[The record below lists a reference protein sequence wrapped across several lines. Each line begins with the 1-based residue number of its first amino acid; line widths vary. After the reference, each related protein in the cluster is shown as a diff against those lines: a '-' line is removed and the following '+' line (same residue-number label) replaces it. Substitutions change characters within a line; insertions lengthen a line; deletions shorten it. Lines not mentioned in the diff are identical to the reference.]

1 MLRLPRLFASFR
13 AALAAIALAGSASVT
28 CVFCAEPAAA
38 GDETASR
45 VTVKLEVTGD
55 LFATAAADAEPVR
68 QPVAVE
74 ASFDFLE
81 RSEPAAGPGGAA
93 RTYRTAAATI
103 DSAGRTSRR
112 RLASDAAEVLVALE
126 GTTVVPYLATGFLAR
141 DELELLELPFDPLL
155 ADGLRPEGT
164 VAPSDRWKIP
174 ADLAAGLLTI
184 DTIESGGI
192 TAVLEQVVDGEAA
205 LRLSGT
211 VVGAVD
217 GVPTR
222 LAVKGTATAGATA
235 AAGGEANADADA
247 RQAWRIDGRV
257 TALEVTVSERREAGW
272 VSPGLEVEA
281 TLSMVRRPVG
291 EDAAAEHAP
300 AETDRGLAARRADRP
315 QGEGRPGMVW
325 HRHPG
330 GRYAVVLDGRWRV
343 VEDGPEGLVMR
354 LVDRGALVAQCSIL
368 PLPRINA
375 DSPPTEETVCS
386 DVRRSLA
393 DQFGH
398 LAESAADT
406 RDDGTRVVRVVADG
420 SADGRPFRWIHHVVT
435 GSGGH
440 QVAVTFMLEPAVA
453 DRFAAADRQL
463 VEGLI
468 VLPDPPDR
476 SAAAPDGERR

>member
-1 MLRLPRLFASFR
+1 MLCLPRLFNSFR
-13 AALAAIALAGSASVT
+13 AGLVASTLAGAATIGGQPLAAG
-28 CVFCAEPAAA
+28 AEP
-38 GDETASR
+38 ASR
-45 VTVKLEVTGD
+45 VTVTLRVEGD
-55 LFATAAADAEPVR
+55 LFATAGAEAEPVR
-68 QPVAVE
+68 QPVAVD
-74 ASFDFLE
+74 AAFDFLE
-81 RSEPAAGPGGAA
+81 RPDDAAGPGGVA
-93 RTYRTAAATI
+93 RSYRKATASI
-103 DSAGRTSRR
+103 DSAGSKARR
-112 RLASDAAEVLVALE
+112 RLAHDAADLLVAVQ
-126 GTTVVPYLATGFLAR
+126 GTTAAPYLATGFLGR
-141 DELELLELPFDPLL
+141 EELELLELPFDSILI
-155 ADGLRPEGT
+155 DGLRPEAT
-164 VAPSDRWKIP
+164 VSEDDAWKIP

-192 TAVLEQVVDGEAA
+192 TAVLEQVVDGEAS

-222 LAVKGTATAGATA
+222 LEVTGTATAAATA
-235 AAGGEANADADA
+235 ADDGDDADNAGEA
-247 RQAWRIDGRV
+247 WHIDGRV
-257 TALEVTVSERREAGW
+257 TDLEVTIAERREAGW
-272 VSPGLEVEA
+272 VAPGLDVEA
-281 TLSMVRRPVG
+281 TLTLARSP
-291 EDAAAEHAP
+291 
-300 AETDRGLAARRADRP
+300 TDVEPGPIAGLAELAPRRADRP

-406 RDDGTRVVRVVADG
+406 RDDGTRVARVVADG

-440 QVAVTFMLEPAVA
+440 QVAVTFMLEQAVA

-476 SAAAPDGERR
+476 SAAAPDGGRR